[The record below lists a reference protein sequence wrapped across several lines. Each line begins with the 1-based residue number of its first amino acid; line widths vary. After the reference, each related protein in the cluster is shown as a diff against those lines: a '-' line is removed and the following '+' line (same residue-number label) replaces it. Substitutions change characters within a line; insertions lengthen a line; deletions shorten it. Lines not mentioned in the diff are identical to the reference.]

1 MDISMPDTANRV
13 FDLPEMRNRARVF
26 RDRTQAGAVLA
37 GMLGEFRDAG
47 ALVLAIPAGGVP
59 VAAEIAHR
67 LGLPLALAVV
77 SKITL
82 PWNTESGYGAVAFDG
97 SVRLNRDLITAL
109 HLPESVVQQGI
120 AQTKE
125 KVARRVR
132 QLGGD
137 RSLPDLTRRTVILV
151 DDGLAS
157 GFTLHTAVDALRH
170 LAADRIVIAV
180 PTGHADAV
188 ARIAASVNS
197 LYCPN
202 IRQGPVFAVA
212 DAYQHWTDVSEATV
226 AEIMQTFSGTH
237 HAA

>member
-1 MDISMPDTANRV
+1 MPDTANNI
-13 FDLPEMRNRARVF
+13 FELPEMRNRGRVF
-26 RDRTQAGAVLA
+26 RDRKHAGEVLA
-37 GMLGEFRDAG
+37 GMLGEFRGSDSV
-47 ALVLAIPAGGVP
+47 VLAIPAGGAP
-59 VAAEIAHR
+59 VAAEIARR
-67 LGLPLALAVV
+67 LGLPLAPAVV

-97 SVRLNRDLITAL
+97 TVRLNRDLIAVL
-109 HLPESVVQQGI
+109 NLPESVVQQGI
-120 AQTKE
+120 ARTKE

-137 RSLPDLTRRTVILV
+137 RPLPDLKRRTVILV

-170 LAADRIVIAV
+170 VAAGRVVVAV
-180 PTGHADAV
+180 PTGHAEAV
-188 ARIAASVNS
+188 QRIAGGVDS

-202 IRQGPVFAVA
+202 IRQGMRFAVA
-212 DAYQHWTDVSEATV
+212 DAYEHWTDVSEPTV
-226 AEIMQTFSGTH
+226 AGIMQEFSSTH